1 MRRTARRAIV
11 GFASGCAALA
21 LAVPLATAGTGDG
34 DATASAATCSTSN
47 LVVWLPNGNGNGAA
61 GSIFYKLRITNLGS
75 AACTLSG
82 FPTLSAVNLKG
93 KAIGKPASKETGQKA
108 GVVKLAPGGSASF
121 QLRVVEAGNFS
132 PADCHPTMAAGLRVS
147 PPGGGG
153 SKVVPFP
160 FETCAKPIQPVL
172 TVGPVKKG

>member
-1 MRRTARRAIV
+1 MHRVARAILLGIV
-11 GFASGCAALA
+11 ASCAAVVV
-21 LAVPLATAGTGDG
+21 AVPLATAGGG
-34 DATASAATCSTSN
+34 GGASASTAPCATSN
-47 LVVWLPNGNGNGAA
+47 LVIWLPNGNGNGAA

-75 AACTLSG
+75 AACTISG
-82 FPTLSAVNLKG
+82 FPALSAVNLKG
-93 KAIGKPASKETGQKA
+93 KAVGKPASKETGQKA

-132 PADCHPTMAAGLRVS
+132 PADCHATMAAGLRVS

-160 FETCAKPIQPVL
+160 FETCAKPTQPVL
-172 TVGPVKKG
+172 TVGPVKKS

>member
-1 MRRTARRAIV
+1 MLVAVVA
-11 GFASGCAALA
+11 GCAALV
-21 LAVPLATAGTGDG
+21 LAPLATAGTSGG
-34 DATASAATCSTSN
+34 AGASTAPCSTSN
-47 LVVWLPNGNGNGAA
+47 LVIWLPNGHGNGAA

-75 AACTLSG
+75 AACTISG
-82 FPTLSAVNLKG
+82 FPTVSAVNLKG
-93 KAIGKPASKETGQKA
+93 KAVGKPASKETGQKA
-108 GVVKLAPGGSASF
+108 GVVKLAAGGSASF

-172 TVGPVKKG
+172 TVGPVKKS